1 MYSGSSECLRDS
13 NESKPAGSAV
23 ADDGSVDG
31 VGARCSDMVRPVEA
45 TRRPCQDI
53 ARSIHC
59 TGKPSASCQAVTEAA
74 TYADFNR
81 LVEAAV
87 GPMVLLADGTIAQK
101 EATALSGGRLAGS
114 VASLL
119 NLGARM
125 GPRVRGKR
133 ATPPGAAGPS
143 SWVPTGCS
151 AAARRGVE
159 QAVGRRGTAP
169 AKPIG
174 RVGRIWLRC
183 PQRSG

>member
-45 TRRPCQDI
+45 RRPFQDI

-81 LVEAAV
+81 LVETAV
-87 GPMVLLADGTIAQK
+87 GTMVLLADGTIAQK

-125 GPRVRGKR
+125 GPRVRGEE
-133 ATPPGAAGPS
+133 S
-143 SWVPTGCS
+143 H
-151 AAARRGVE
+151 AARRSRSLFLGSDRL
-159 QAVGRRGTAP
+159 QRSCTSRRGAGRRLSRNDAGEAAAGVTWRRQTSAT
-169 AKPIG
+169 
-174 RVGRIWLRC
+174 
-183 PQRSG
+183 